1 MLDDFKLRPSELVN
15 RIHTIEKKTHDTWI
29 VNALRNV

>member
-1 MLDDFKLRPSELVN
+1 MLDNFKLRPSELVN
-15 RIHTIEKKTHDTWI
+15 RIYTIEKVLDSWI